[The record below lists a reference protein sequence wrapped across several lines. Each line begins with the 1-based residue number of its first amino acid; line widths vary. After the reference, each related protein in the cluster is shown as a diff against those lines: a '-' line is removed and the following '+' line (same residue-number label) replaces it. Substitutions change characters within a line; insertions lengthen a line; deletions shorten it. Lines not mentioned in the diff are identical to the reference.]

1 MTLPTRSKG
10 DGMKLEIKQ
19 RIEQIHQSEIP
30 EAYKKTKAGILPGDW
45 DVYMLGDC
53 LSRVERPVEVK
64 PNELYTQIGIR
75 SHGKGL
81 FYKEPVAGAALGNKA
96 VFWIEP
102 DCFIVN
108 IVFAWEQAIGKTTQS
123 EVGMIGSHRFPMYR
137 PVNDRV
143 DIDYLISYFL
153 TKRGTDI
160 LEAAS
165 PGGAGRNKTL
175 GQDRFLKSKIVLPPI
190 EEQQKIAAI
199 LTTQDRV
206 IELKEKRLAEK
217 QRQKKYL
224 MQQLLTGKKRLPG
237 FSGEWKNI
245 KLCEVLSER
254 KEKNVEQNLRICS
267 VAVQKGVVDQVEH
280 LGRSYAANDTSNYSV
295 AHYGDII
302 YTKSPTG
309 DFLYGIVK
317 QNLLQ
322 ETVAV
327 SPLYGVFTPMTFG
340 LGYFL
345 HTYFQSAICA
355 RNYLL
360 PIVQKGAKNTI
371 NITND
376 TFISSKLYLPLDVEE
391 QKAIADTFIA
401 ADREIDLLRQD
412 IEQEKQKKKALM
424 QLLLTGIVRVK
435 T

>member
-1 MTLPTRSKG
+1 MTP
-10 DGMKLEIKQ
+10 EIKQ
-19 RIEQIHQSEIP
+19 RIEQIRRGEVP
-30 EAYKKTKAGILPGDW
+30 ERYVKTALGLAPTDWKRYTFGDIYTERKEPGDENLPLLMVSIHSGVSDGEVDAAELPKQVKRIEDKSQYKKAVSGD
-45 DVYMLGDC
+45 L
-53 LSRVERPVEVK
+53 
-64 PNELYTQIGIR
+64 
-75 SHGKGL
+75 
-81 FYKEPVAGAALGNKA
+81 
-96 VFWIEP
+96 VF
-102 DCFIVN
+102 N
-108 IVFAWEQAIGKTTQS
+108 MMRAWQGAIGTVRTTGMVSPAYIVAEPNDKAYPLFMDYYSRTPQMINQLDRQS
-123 EVGMIGSHRFPMYR
+123 YGVTDFRKRLYWDSFAPIGC
-137 PVNDRV
+137 
-143 DIDYLISYFL
+143 I
-153 TKRGTDI
+153 
-160 LEAAS
+160 
-165 PGGAGRNKTL
+165 
-175 GQDRFLKSKIVLPPI
+175 LPPI
-190 EEQQKIAAI
+190 EEQQKIATI
-199 LTTQDRV
+199 LTTHDKV

-245 KLCEVLSER
+245 KLYEVLSER
-254 KEKNVEQNLRICS
+254 KEKNIEQNLKICS
-267 VAVQKGVVDQVEH
+267 VAVQKGVIDQIEH
-280 LGRSYAANDTSNYSV
+280 LGRSYAASDTSNYSV

-355 RNYLL
+355 QNYLL

-401 ADREIDLLRQD
+401 ADREIELLRQD
-412 IEQEKQKKKALM
+412 IRQEKQKKKALM

>member
-1 MTLPTRSKG
+1 MTPS
-10 DGMKLEIKQ
+10 IKQ
-19 RIEQIHQSEIP
+19 RIEQIRRREVP
-30 EAYKKTKAGILPGDW
+30 EGYKKEKLGIVPEEWNETSFSTLFTSTSDYTDDLDKYPLYSLTIEDGITPKT
-45 DVYMLGDC
+45 
-53 LSRVERPVEVK
+53 ERYK
-64 PNELYTQIGIR
+64 R
-75 SHGKGL
+75 SHLVKKEDSYKIVRPNDYAYNPMNLRFGAVARHKGDM
-81 FYKEPVAGAALGNKA
+81 PVAVSGYYDI
-96 VFWIEP
+96 F
-102 DCFIVN
+102 
-108 IVFAWEQAIGKTTQS
+108 TTVHES
-123 EVGMIGSHRFPMYR
+123 DLPFMDS
-137 PVNDRV
+137 
-143 DIDYLISYFL
+143 FL
-153 TKRGTDI
+153 TCGPMITYYNRVSTGSLVEKQRVHFSQF
-160 LEAAS
+160 LE
-165 PGGAGRNKTL
+165 
-175 GQDRFLKSKIVLPPI
+175 FMLPLPSI
-190 EEQQKIAAI
+190 NERTKIAAI
-199 LTTQDRV
+199 LTTQDKV

-322 ETVAV
+322 EKVAV

-435 T
+435 V